1 MDFEILKYVL
11 VIGISVIGIATNS
24 IAFKKGF
31 PQFVC
36 SNYVLN
42 TYLYL
47 VLSWGIILSTVVSL
61 NKYKVPLSTIFA
73 GPVTIMLF
81 LSSIVMIIGLSTI
94 PPKYFFTKHIMYL
107 FEIAILGIFLYPLYK
122 NNKDLFN
129 HVGLTTLI
137 VLISLSVISY
147 YNQNLIKDSWGYYLF
162 FGLVVL
168 LIARF
173 VEIFLLFNKSIDGTS
188 KTLSYFAIALFS
200 LYIMYDTKKV
210 IVNSKN
216 CVNPDYIKE
225 SLNLFLDSLNM
236 FTNIYHVRDN

>member
-11 VIGISVIGIATNS
+11 VIAFSVLGIMKNS
-24 IAFKKGF
+24 IGFKNGF

-61 NKYKVPLSTIFA
+61 NKFKVPLNTLFS

-81 LSSIVMIIGLSTI
+81 LTSIVMIIGLTI
-94 PPKYFFTKHIMYL
+94 MPPKYFLTKHVMYL
-107 FEIAILGIFLYPLYK
+107 FEIAILGVFLYPMYV
-122 NNKDLFN
+122 NNKSLFN

-137 VLISLSVISY
+137 VLIGLSVISY
-147 YNQNLIKDSWGYYLF
+147 YNQDLIKESWGYYLF
-162 FGLVVL
+162 FALVVL
-168 LIARF
+168 LIARC
-173 VEIFLLFNKSIDGTS
+173 VEMFLLYNQSIDRSS
-188 KTLSYFAIALFS
+188 KLISYVAIGLFA

-216 CVNPDYIKE
+216 CVNPDYIRE